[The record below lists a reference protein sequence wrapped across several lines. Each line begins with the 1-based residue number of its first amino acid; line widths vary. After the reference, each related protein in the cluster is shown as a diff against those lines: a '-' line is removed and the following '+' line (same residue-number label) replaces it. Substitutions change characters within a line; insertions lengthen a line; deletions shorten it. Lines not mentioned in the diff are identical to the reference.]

1 MADDTSTTTEGTS
14 TGAPEVPGNAP
25 ATPDALPGPQDGKQG
40 ISRRR
45 KALVIFLIIII
56 VGGWFGFKWLIRSKT
71 HVETDNAFIEAR
83 IVPISAKVPGTVT
96 RVLVE
101 DNQFVKQ
108 GDLIVELDARDYKVK
123 VAQTEAGV
131 GMAENETG
139 GEYQKVEGARA
150 SLQSARAT
158 DDQAVLDLDRGEALF
173 SREVI
178 PKEQLDRLRTAKR
191 VADSRVKEAAE
202 ALKRAQAEAGLS
214 NREGDKARILQRK
227 AQLDEAKLQLSYTR
241 VFAPR
246 DGYITRK
253 SIEPGTNIQAG
264 QSLMALVPLRD
275 AWITA
280 NYKESQLTYIR
291 PGQKVEFTVDA
302 YPGRTFNGSVDSIM
316 AGTGAAFSL
325 LPPENATG
333 NYVKVVQRVPVKIAI
348 DNTSDPEHLLRVGM
362 SVIPT
367 VLVGRS
373 TADILKDLNPFN

>member
-1 MADDTSTTTEGTS
+1 MAEDTIATTTEETS
-14 TGAPEVPGNAP
+14 IAAAP
-25 ATPDALPGPQDGKQG
+25 AASGAAAGPKKGKRG
-40 ISRRR
+40 IGRRY
-45 KALVIFLIIII
+45 KALVVFLVIFIA
-56 VGGWFGFKWLIRSKT
+56 VGWFGFKWLVRSKT
-71 HVETDNAFIEAR
+71 RIETDNAFIEAR
-83 IVPISAKVPGTVT
+83 IVPVSAKVSGTVT

-101 DNQFVKQ
+101 DNQLVKR
-108 GDLIVELDARDYKVK
+108 GDLLVELDDRDYRVK
-123 VAQTEAGV
+123 VSQTEAGV

-150 SLQSARAT
+150 ALQSVRANY
-158 DDQAVLDLDRGEALF
+158 DQAMLDLTRGEALYN
-173 SREVI
+173 REVI
-178 PKEQLDRLRTAKR
+178 PKEQLDRLKTSRR
-191 VADSRVKEAAE
+191 VADSNMQEAAE

-214 NREGDKARILQRK
+214 VRDGNKARILQRR
-227 AQLDEAKLQLSYTR
+227 AQVDEARLQLSYTR

-264 QSLMALVPLRD
+264 QSLMALVPLQD

-291 PGQKVEFTVDA
+291 PGQKVAFSVDA
-302 YPGRTFNGSVDSIM
+302 YPGRTFSGSVDSIM

-333 NYVKVVQRVPVKIAI
+333 NYVKVVQRIPVKIAI

-367 VLVGRS
+367 VLVGRG